1 MKNKLALTHDSIVIS
16 TSALINNLNKINDK
30 IYYVGIHSSL
40 DEISE
45 DVKNLINQV
54 KQTDNRQNKTK

>member
-1 MKNKLALTHDSIVIS
+1 MKNKIALTHDSIVIS

-30 IYYVGIHSSL
+30 IYNEDILL

-54 KQTDNRQNKTK
+54 KQTDNRQNKGK